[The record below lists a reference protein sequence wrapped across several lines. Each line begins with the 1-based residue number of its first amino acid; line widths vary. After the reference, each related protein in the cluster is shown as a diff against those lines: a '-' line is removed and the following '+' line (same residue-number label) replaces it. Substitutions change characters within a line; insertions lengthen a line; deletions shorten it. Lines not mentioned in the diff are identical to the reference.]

1 MFLTLESID
10 EHPDYKH
17 WNHCQGRWTIFHMI
31 QSFLSNSSI
40 DTTSVTASTPASVSP
55 SSDEA
60 MTWLWGS
67 VFSAHQHSLAN
78 IHRHNSEHPALTI
91 EPNDR
96 VKIHSLSHVI
106 EALMTSQPATS
117 AQLTPRVTVRSNTIQ
132 NLAPSLIAAKGD
144 ADVRDV
150 DFSEAKVSHVI
161 EQPRTRP
168 TSATASPSPL
178 PATQPYS
185 NPTTTTTTPQ
195 PVAAQAPTSGRER
208 EKARPVS
215 WTVDLGDAT
224 PLTSEEVKQPPPH
237 IRRRMQELSASR
249 DEGVPDVIA
258 SSKAEEKA
266 LTSRSKSQQRLTK
279 QESESARETAPPPSS
294 SSIPSKVT
302 DVISP
307 KKSRVVTP
315 PKTSVPSPV
324 SYVTPFLLFQ
334 TDCPIRCAVQM
345 TSPASSSSSSVTIAI
360 GSNAKNLH
368 ILSYVRPPPLP
379 SSSAGG
385 AVDYTT
391 SVRMERTIENS
402 HKGSIYTMDYYP
414 TDPTHSLNGGILATG
429 SNDKLV
435 KLWR

>member
-55 SSDEA
+55 SSEEA

-67 VFSAHQHSLAN
+67 VFSAHQHSLAQ
-78 IHRHNSEHPALTI
+78 IHRHNSEHPVLTI
-91 EPNDR
+91 DPNDR

-117 AQLTPRVTVRSNTIQ
+117 ARLTPRVTVRSNTIQ

-144 ADVRDV
+144 TDVKDV

-168 TSATASPSPL
+168 TSATASPSPV
-178 PATQPYS
+178 PATQPNT
-185 NPTTTTTTPQ
+185 NPTTTPQ

-258 SSKAEEKA
+258 SKAEEKP

-279 QESESARETAPPPSS
+279 QESESARETPPTPSS
-294 SSIPSKVT
+294 SSIPSKVA

-307 KKSRVVTP
+307 KKSRAVTP
-315 PKTSVPSPV
+315 PKTSAPSPV

-391 SVRMERTIENS
+391 SVRTERTIENS

-414 TDPTHSLNGGILATG
+414 TDPTYSLSGGILATG